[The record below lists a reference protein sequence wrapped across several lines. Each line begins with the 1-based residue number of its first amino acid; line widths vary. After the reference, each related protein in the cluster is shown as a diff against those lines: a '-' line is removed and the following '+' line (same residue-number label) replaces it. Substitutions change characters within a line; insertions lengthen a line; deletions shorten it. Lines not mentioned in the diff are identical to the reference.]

1 MTTTNQHTPM
11 PYRHIAGLAKPVA
24 RLIMGADSNN
34 SMADTAPL
42 FDDYVAR
49 GGNAFDTSHAYG
61 VPNGA
66 PERNLGQWIN
76 ERGIREQVVVIEKGA
91 NFEHGNPD
99 GLTRELLSGL
109 ERLQMERVD
118 IYMIHRDN
126 EAVPIGEWVEVLN
139 THLHAGHMSV
149 FGLSNFSIPRLQA
162 FDDYAVR
169 HGLASYAVV
178 SNQFSLAQV
187 LAPIWDMHL
196 VSSSDAASRAW
207 FTRTQTTLFSWS
219 SQARGFFT
227 ARAARADRSDEE
239 LTRCWYSEENFLRK
253 ERAGLLAARYGVL
266 PINIALAYVLCQ
278 PFPTHPLIGAKQP
291 AETQSCFTAL
301 GITLAPEELAWLNL
315 ETDEL
320 RKGEG

>member
-1 MTTTNQHTPM
+1 MTTTNHNTPM
-11 PYRHIAGLAKPVA
+11 SYRQIAGLAKPVA

-34 SMADTAPL
+34 TMAETAPL

-66 PERNLGQWIN
+66 TERNLGQWIK

-91 NFEHGNPD
+91 NAENGNPD

-109 ERLQMERVD
+109 ERLQMEQVD
-118 IYMIHRDN
+118 LYLIHRDN

-139 THLHAGHMSV
+139 VHLRAGRMSA

-162 FDDYAVR
+162 FGDYAAL

-178 SNQFSLAQV
+178 SNQFSLAQ
-187 LAPIWDMHL
+187 LQAPIWDMHL

-207 FTRTQTTLFSWS
+207 FTRTQTPLFSWS

-227 ARAARADRSDEE
+227 ARASREDRSNEE
-239 LTRCWYSEENFLRK
+239 LTRCWYSEENFRRK
-253 ERAGLLAARYGVL
+253 ERAGILAARCGVL

-291 AETQSCFTAL
+291 SETQSCFTAL
-301 GITLAPEELAWLNL
+301 GLALSPEELAWLNL
-315 ETDEL
+315 ETEEL
-320 RKGEG
+320 VDM